1 MVYFT
6 QIKRK
11 GGFAMSQQTTEKT
24 FLEKTFEDGR
34 ESKIKLH
41 AVTVAQ
47 TVAFAFSLVVLILE
61 IIFSKTLMLGFVCL
75 AMCFVVSGVEKW
87 LTYFSLKQKNDLLTG
102 VVDSAAFLA
111 CALFVVLALI

>member
-1 MVYFT
+1 
-6 QIKRK
+6 
-11 GGFAMSQQTTEKT
+11 MSQQITEKT

-41 AVTVAQ
+41 AVTVSQ
-47 TVAFAFSLVVLILE
+47 TVCFAFSLVVLVLE
-61 IIFSKTLMLGFVCL
+61 IIFSKALMFGFVCL
-75 AMCFVVSGVEKW
+75 GMCFAISGLEKW

-102 VVDSAAFLA
+102 LVDSAAFLA